1 MCSTE
6 KRSTFR
12 KFVPN
17 DKIHRNDDYVKRV
30 QMPDFSIHPH
40 FTILNKL
47 ISKHHDCSKNGI
59 MMNIVTYYLIIS
71 QSTSDSFIIPLSI
84 RYLKLKGLLKIKTFN
99 ISNESTH

>member
-30 QMPDFSIHPH
+30 PMPDFSIHPH
-40 FTILNKL
+40 FTILSKL
-47 ISKHHDCSKNGI
+47 ISKHYGYPK
-59 MMNIVTYYLIIS
+59 IS
-71 QSTSDSFIIPLSI
+71 YTN
-84 RYLKLKGLLKIKTFN
+84 K
-99 ISNESTH
+99 